1 MKKTSM
7 NRKKKPAPKIET
19 ILTRHPARKSGF
31 TINKS
36 KYEEVRLAILNA
48 LRGAKPLT
56 HSELDA
62 KVGHLLG
69 SNFKGSPSWY
79 TEVVKLDLE
88 ARRKVFRSEAKP
100 TVYSLTRP
108 ARA

>member
-1 MKKTSM
+1 M
-7 NRKKKPAPKIET
+7 NRKQKPAPKIET
-19 ILTRHPARKSGF
+19 VRTRHPGRKSGF

-48 LRGAKPLT
+48 LRGSKPLT

-62 KVGHLLG
+62 KVEYLLG
-69 SNFKGSPSWY
+69 SHFKGSASWY

-88 ARRKVFRSEAKP
+88 ARRKVFRSAAKP

>member
-1 MKKTSM
+1 M

-19 ILTRHPARKSGF
+19 MLTRHPAKKSGF

-48 LRGAKPLT
+48 LRGSKPLT

-62 KVGHLLG
+62 KVGYLLG
-69 SNFKGSPSWY
+69 ANFKGSASWY

-88 ARRKVFRSEAKP
+88 ARRNCSIATSQKLPCLPRVE
-100 TVYSLTRP
+100 
-108 ARA
+108 

>member
-1 MKKTSM
+1 M
-7 NRKKKPAPKIET
+7 NRKKKTALKIET

-48 LRGAKPLT
+48 LRGAKPLM

-69 SNFKGSPSWY
+69 ANFKGSPSWY

-108 ARA
+108 TRA